1 MPPYAFE
8 LPTVVLR
15 SGEDRLSSGSGGVHQ
30 HVEPATGIIQAEI
43 PLAGPNEINAAVV
56 AAANAFASWGTCR
69 PATRRDALLK
79 LGDLLAANRMELA
92 EVAAR
97 ENGTPVRLGIHQ
109 IALARNWMK
118 YYAGWA
124 DKLDGA
130 VSSTF
135 ASGGDFTYSVAEP
148 YGVIG
153 AIITWNVPLISL
165 CMKLAPALAAGNTV
179 VVKPSELTPF
189 TPELFAR
196 FAEQAGIPAGVINV
210 LPGTA
215 SAGEALIA
223 HPLVQKVTFTGGPT
237 TARRILAVCASH
249 LKPSVMELGGKSAN
263 LVFGDANLDTAV
275 DDVVRG
281 GLAAV
286 AGQACIMGSRVLVH
300 DSVYDEMLDRLESAT
315 QALIVGNPVD
325 RSTTFGPVINEAACS
340 RILNVIERATNSGE
354 GRLLTGGHRL
364 NGVFANGTFVAP
376 TLFADV
382 DPTSS
387 LAQSEVFG
395 PVAGI
400 SRFSDEDHAVSIAN
414 NTAYGLAAYIHS
426 NDLGLVHRLA
436 GRLRAGSV
444 YVNGAIPVVPGS
456 PFGGLG
462 ESGFGREGGRPGI
475 EEFVRPKTVSIA
487 QPRGSALL

>member
-1 MPPYAFE
+1 MTTPVFE

-15 SGEDRLSSGSGGVHQ
+15 SGEARLTSGSGGVYQ
-30 HVEPATGIIQAEI
+30 HVEPATGRVQATV
-43 PLAGPNEINAAVV
+43 PLAGPDDIDVAVR
-56 AAANAFASWGTCR
+56 AAASAFASWSTAR

-79 LGDLLAANRMELA
+79 LGDLLAANRAELA
-92 EVAAR
+92 AVAAR
-97 ENGTPVRLGIHQ
+97 ENGTPVSLGLHQ
-109 IALARNWMK
+109 IALARNWVK

-124 DKLDGA
+124 DKLDGT
-130 VSSTF
+130 VSSSF
-135 ASGGDFTYSVAEP
+135 ASGGDFTYSLSEP

-165 CMKLAPALAAGNTV
+165 CMKLAPALAVGNTV

-196 FAEQAGIPAGVINV
+196 LADEAGIPAGVINV

-215 SAGEALIA
+215 AAGEALVA
-223 HPLVQKVTFTGGPT
+223 HPLVQKITFTGGPA
-237 TARRILAVCASH
+237 TARIILSTCAAH

-263 LVFGDANLDTAV
+263 IVFPDADLQTAV

-300 DSVYDEMLDRLESAT
+300 DAVYDEMLERLAAAA
-315 QALIVGNPVD
+315 QALPVGNPID
-325 RSTTFGPVINEAACS
+325 RGTAFGPVINETAAG
-340 RILNVIERATNSGE
+340 RIIGLIEKAVTDGD

-364 NGVFANGTFVAP
+364 DGEFAAGSYVAP

-382 DPTSS
+382 DPGSA

-395 PVAGI
+395 PVAGV
-400 SRFSDEDHAVSIAN
+400 SRFSTEADAVAMAN
-414 NTAYGLAAYIHS
+414 NTKYGLAAYIHS
-426 NDLGLVHRLA
+426 NDLSLVHRVA
-436 GRLRAGSV
+436 GALRAGSV
-444 YVNGAIPVVPGS
+444 YVNGALPVIPGS

-487 QPRGSALL
+487 PPRRPA